1 MSFLCFWLTNW
12 MSKVSCFCL
21 IAMPRNNIETAFQ
34 NLKANK
40 GLLNQQK
47 EIGDK
52 DECFTENSD

>member
-1 MSFLCFWLTNW
+1 